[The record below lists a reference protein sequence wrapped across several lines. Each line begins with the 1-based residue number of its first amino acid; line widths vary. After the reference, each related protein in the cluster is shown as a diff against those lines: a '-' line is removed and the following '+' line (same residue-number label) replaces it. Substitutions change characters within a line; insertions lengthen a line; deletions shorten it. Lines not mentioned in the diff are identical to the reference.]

1 MFYSSKTFVK
11 LIKTLNKHRIVF
23 RFGKST
29 DHHSLFDFKQE
40 QEQQQEQCIEFE
52 TLFLFYDF

>member
-1 MFYSSKTFVK
+1 M
-11 LIKTLNKHRIVF
+11 KTLNKHRIVF

-40 QEQQQEQCIEFE
+40 QQQEQEQCIEFE
-52 TLFLFYDF
+52 TLFFILRFLKKVFLI